1 MEGMGEIV
9 ETAVGQRRIAFIG
22 GGNMAGAL
30 IAGLLRGGVGTAQIR
45 VGEPDAARQFS
56 LQREFGVAAGDDN
69 AAATQDADVVVLA
82 VKPQEMPRVAAALAP
97 HLATPAPLIL
107 SIAAG
112 ITTANLQRWYPGA
125 EIVRTMPN
133 RPALIG
139 AGVSGLYAEET
150 ISPGSRGL
158 AVAIMQA
165 AGRVVW
171 VRREADLDTLT
182 ALSGSGPAYFF
193 RLAEAMAASGVALG
207 LDPATAQ
214 LLAAETL
221 YGAGQLV
228 HADPSLDQQRAAVT
242 SKGGTTEAAL
252 AEFDAGGLAALV
264 QRAVKAA
271 ARRSA
276 DLARQFGTNG

>member
-1 MEGMGEIV
+1 V
-9 ETAVGQRRIAFIG
+9 
-22 GGNMAGAL
+22 
-30 IAGLLRGGVGTAQIR
+30 
-45 VGEPDAARQFS
+45 
-56 LQREFGVAAGDDN
+56 
-69 AAATQDADVVVLA
+69 
-82 VKPQEMPRVAAALAP
+82 
-97 HLATPAPLIL
+97 PLIL

-112 ITTANLQRWYPGA
+112 ITTAGLQRWYPGA

-139 AGVSGLYAEET
+139 AGVSGLYAAET
-150 ISPGSRGL
+150 VSRGSRGL
-158 AVAIMQA
+158 AEAIMQA

-171 VRREADLDTLT
+171 VQRETDLDTLT

-193 RLAEAMAASGVALG
+193 RLAEEMAAAGIALG

-214 LLAAETL
+214 FLAAETL

-242 SKGGTTEAAL
+242 SRGGTTEAAL

-264 QRAVKAA
+264 QRAVEAA
-271 ARRSA
+271 TRRSA
-276 DLARQFGTNG
+276 ELARQFGTTS